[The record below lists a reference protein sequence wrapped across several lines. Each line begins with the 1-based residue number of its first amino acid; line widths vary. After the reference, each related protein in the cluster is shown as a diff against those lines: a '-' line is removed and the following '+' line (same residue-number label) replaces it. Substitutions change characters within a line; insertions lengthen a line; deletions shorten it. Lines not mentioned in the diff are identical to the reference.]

1 MFGSGDDKKTP
12 QPAPRADTPET
23 VEQAVSASA
32 AKPVKK
38 GLFSWFSKKT
48 AEPQTPASRA
58 AEPSVA
64 TADSSQHVQT
74 AEPVSTSV
82 QPQAEPAAI
91 EQAAA
96 AGQPTNEALVLPRAS
111 LYFLTCI
118 FLRDKHDTRRA
129 NIDSRRGK
137 RRCARC

>member
-74 AEPVSTSV
+74 AESVSTSV
-82 QPQAEPAAI
+82 QPQAEPVSSSVKPEPAAI

-96 AGQPTNEALVLPRAS
+96 AGQRQLNA
-111 LYFLTCI
+111 C
-118 FLRDKHDTRRA
+118 
-129 NIDSRRGK
+129 
-137 RRCARC
+137 